1 MGEGELYR
9 AFEGAKLRFDVIAND
24 KTVDILKGQSD
35 MIKLRMM
42 AEFCID

>member
-9 AFEGAKLRFDVIAND
+9 AFEGAKLSFDVIANG

-35 MIKLRMM
+35 MIKLMGK
-42 AEFCID
+42 DDG